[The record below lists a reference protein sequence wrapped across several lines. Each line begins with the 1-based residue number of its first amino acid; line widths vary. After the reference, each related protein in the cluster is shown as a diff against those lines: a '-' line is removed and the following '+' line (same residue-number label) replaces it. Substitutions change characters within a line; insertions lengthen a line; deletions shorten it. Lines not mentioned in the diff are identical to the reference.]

1 MDGIMKAKDWF
12 SDLARGATL
21 GLGILPGVSVGTIGI
36 IVHVYDKL
44 IDSIDGLRHKFGK
57 SFCTLLPLALGCIIS
72 AVVLLIFW
80 QKVARVYFPF
90 IMISVLAGIV
100 IGSLPVILIEL
111 KGEKITPI
119 AITRVG
125 IGFLVAAAIGAM
137 SFLSAKFSWS
147 VFSFQDA
154 FMNPFSSWWIFFVVF
169 IIGFVAAVACLI
181 PGISGSM
188 VLFIFGLYN
197 PVVGIF
203 ISERDADGN
212 ILYPSIFEDHS
223 RIGSGI
229 VLTLVLLVGILLG
242 FFAIS
247 KAMKSLLANHKI
259 PTFEV
264 VLGFVT
270 GSVVSMF
277 VNNDM
282 YSVYVTPA
290 TSAWWQFL
298 IGAILLLLSA
308 SLMWFLIKRE
318 QKRTLSAE

>member
-1 MDGIMKAKDWF
+1 MKAKDWF
-12 SDLARGATL
+12 SDFARGMSL

-57 SFCTLLPLALGCIIS
+57 SFCALLPLALGCVVS
-72 AVVLLIFW
+72 AIALLIFW

-100 IGSLPVILIEL
+100 IGGLPVILTEL
-111 KGEKITPI
+111 RGEKMT
-119 AITRVG
+119 AFSWLRVA
-125 IGFLVAAAIGAM
+125 IGFLIASAIGIV
-137 SFLSAKFSWS
+137 SFLSAKYGWS

-203 ISERDADGN
+203 ISERDASGN
-212 ILYPSIFEDHS
+212 IIYPSIFEDSS

-229 VLTLVLLVGILLG
+229 VLILVLMVGILLG

-247 KAMKSLLANHKI
+247 KAMKSLLANHKV

-264 VLGFVT
+264 VLGFVA

-282 YSVYVTPA
+282 YSVYVTPS
-290 TSAWWQFL
+290 TSSWWQFL
-298 IGAILLLLSA
+298 IGGTLFFLSA
-308 SLMWFLIKRE
+308 SLMWLLIKRE
-318 QKRTLSAE
+318 QKRSANQAETSE

>member
-1 MDGIMKAKDWF
+1 MKAKDWF
-12 SDLARGATL
+12 SDFARGATL
-21 GLGILPGVSVGTIGI
+21 GLGILPGVSVGTVGI

-57 SFCTLLPLALGCIIS
+57 AFCTLLPLALGCIIS
-72 AVVLLIFW
+72 AIILLIFW

-111 KGEKITPI
+111 KGEKITTMFALRVCSGFFI
-119 AITRVG
+119 AS
-125 IGFLVAAAIGAM
+125 AIGIV
-137 SFLSAKFSWS
+137 SFLSAKYGWS
-147 VFSFQDA
+147 VFSFQNA
-154 FMNPFSSWWIFFVVF
+154 FMDPFSSWWIFLVVF
-169 IIGFVAAVACLI
+169 VIGFVAAVACLI

-203 ISERDADGN
+203 ISERDSDGN
-212 ILYPSIFEDHS
+212 ILYPSMFQDSS
-223 RIGSGI
+223 RIPSGI
-229 VLTLVLLVGILLG
+229 ILTIVLLVGILLG

-247 KAMKSLLANHKI
+247 KAMKSLLANHKA

-270 GSVVSMF
+270 GSVISMF

-282 YSVYVTPA
+282 YNVYITPA
-290 TSAWWQFL
+290 TSSWWQFL
-298 IGAILLLLSA
+298 VGAILFVASA
-308 SLMWFLIKRE
+308 CLMWFLIKRE
-318 QKRTLSAE
+318 QKRSSNEIKVSE